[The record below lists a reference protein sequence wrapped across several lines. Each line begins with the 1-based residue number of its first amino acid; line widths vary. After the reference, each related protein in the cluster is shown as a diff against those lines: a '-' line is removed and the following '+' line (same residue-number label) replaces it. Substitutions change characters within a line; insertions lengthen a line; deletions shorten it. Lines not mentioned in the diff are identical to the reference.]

1 MTVVF
6 ARRGTISVSTDRTRG
21 LNRSVGSLPELHGVA
36 GSSPASGTSFLP
48 YNYISYISIFLSF
61 FFFFFF
67 DRYKR
72 VGTIGIS
79 GLFLMD
85 VSGLFRLAFRRR
97 YATS

>member
-21 LNRSVGSLPELHGVA
+21 LNRSVGRLPELHGVA

-61 FFFFFF
+61 FLFFFFF
-67 DRYKR
+67 
-72 VGTIGIS
+72 
-79 GLFLMD
+79 F
-85 VSGLFRLAFRRR
+85 FFFF
-97 YATS
+97 